1 MHSEDW
7 DIVVPLFKKL
17 QEDWKK
23 IGHVPRSQTNK
34 VWDDFRKLVT
44 LFSIILE
51 QKTMLKQT
59 TGKKITNKNV
69 HF

>member
-1 MHSEDW
+1 M
-7 DIVVPLFKKL
+7 F
-17 QEDWKK
+17 QEAKPIK
-23 IGHVPRSQTNK
+23 FGMISV
-34 VWDDFRKLVT
+34 KLVT